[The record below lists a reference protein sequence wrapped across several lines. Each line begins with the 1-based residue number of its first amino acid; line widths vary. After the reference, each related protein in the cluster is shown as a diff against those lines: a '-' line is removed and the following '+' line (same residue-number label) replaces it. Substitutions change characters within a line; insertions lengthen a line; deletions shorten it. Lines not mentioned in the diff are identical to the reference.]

1 MIKIPEGPETPA
13 SPDLATCKTSV
24 LAGAVAT
31 VVAVAEAVAEA
42 AAAPLGAKF
51 SSC

>member
-31 VVAVAEAVAEA
+31 VVAVAEA